1 MGLAPG
7 FKLHTCLSLTFMS
20 AKAWRCT
27 LGFWPAPGEKAG
39 KVEPRA
45 QVSPASDATA
55 SRADA
60 AALRRGDP
68 TTPAG
73 GAGTVRAPAAPAE
86 ANVREVV
93 RGVQPHHADRARTA
107 SPAWAPRAPA

>member
-20 AKAWRCT
+20 AKAWRRS

-68 TTPAG
+68 HDTRGRGGDSAG
-73 GAGTVRAPAAPAE
+73 
-86 ANVREVV
+86 V
-93 RGVQPHHADRARTA
+93 RGTGGG
-107 SPAWAPRAPA
+107 